1 MGVRWEMSG
10 AMAMADI
17 DGDDDGGDGDETLG
31 FQDMVVVLAERSE
44 GAIRTLSG

>member
-1 MGVRWEMSG
+1 MGDEQR
-10 AMAMADI
+10 
-17 DGDDDGGDGDETLG
+17 DGDGDINGDDGGDCDETLG